1 MEHLKEVICMF
12 REQNV
17 TVVESSLHECKPG
30 RHKLAVKVMDIFSND
45 TMTIEDVNIEA
56 VQQFKTE

>member
-1 MEHLKEVICMF
+1 M
-12 REQNV
+12 
-17 TVVESSLHECKPG
+17 TVMESSLHECKPG
-30 RHKLAVKVMDIFSND
+30 RHKLAVKVVDIFSND